1 MNKCIMHKCRR
12 TFDANPKKAASSLWS
27 LEYEY
32 TTNNKSIYLK
42 MVEHIA
48 EQSAAIK
55 LLQQGIVYQKV
66 K

>member
-1 MNKCIMHKCRR
+1 
-12 TFDANPKKAASSLWS
+12 
-27 LEYEY
+27 
-32 TTNNKSIYLK
+32 

-66 K
+66 KWNYMKKYIYICTVPSNNIGTQI

>member
-1 MNKCIMHKCRR
+1 
-12 TFDANPKKAASSLWS
+12 
-27 LEYEY
+27 
-32 TTNNKSIYLK
+32 

-66 K
+66 KWNYIFDLSFKRNHKILTYHWSKTTESLGGGGEFVK

>member
-1 MNKCIMHKCRR
+1 
-12 TFDANPKKAASSLWS
+12 
-27 LEYEY
+27 
-32 TTNNKSIYLK
+32 

-66 K
+66 KWNYMKKYIYIYVQCPPIILAPKYKQMRLWK